1 MKLLMTF
8 QIDNNGP
15 REESIALAEKKIE
28 ESSLW
33 DGVIVRQETGF
44 LSTL

>member
-1 MKLLMTF
+1 MTF

-15 REESIALAEKKIE
+15 REESIALTEKKLE

-33 DGVIVRQETGF
+33 GGVILRQETGS
-44 LSTL
+44 LSIL